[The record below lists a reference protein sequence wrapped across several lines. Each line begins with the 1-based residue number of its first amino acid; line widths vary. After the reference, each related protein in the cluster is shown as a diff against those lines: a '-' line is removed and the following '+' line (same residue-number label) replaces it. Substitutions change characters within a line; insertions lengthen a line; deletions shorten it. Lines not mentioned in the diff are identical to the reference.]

1 MRFVAYDSVAVIYF
15 FHFIIRV
22 FIYGC
27 VGMCVCVRVSA
38 SVCLNIKNDASSGC
52 NYELTYINMR
62 EISSGHAIYLLPLL
76 CTAVSCA
83 FFEYEIKLESY

>member
-62 EISSGHAIYLLPLL
+62 EISKRACDIFI
-76 CTAVSCA
+76 TAFMYSC
-83 FFEYEIKLESY
+83 FVCIF